1 MLKDT
6 PVIFLVSS
14 RVGAESGEIQPL
26 RHGSLY
32 HFCSYNL
39 EKKEKNITVE
49 THNGTKSTGHQKLI
63 YEIELKAS
71 FPLWKL
77 EVRKRKLEQNHTPG
91 FNMPQKQKH
100 LS

>member
-14 RVGAESGEIQPL
+14 RVGAERGELQPL

-49 THNGTKSTGHQKLI
+49 THNGTKYWSSETD
-63 YEIELKAS
+63 
-71 FPLWKL
+71 LWNRAESIFSSMK
-77 EVRKRKLEQNHTPG
+77 VRGEEEKIRTKPHTR
-91 FNMPQKQKH
+91 
-100 LS
+100 L